1 MIPQVYSLKRTRLQV
16 PPRFALASR
25 PSPSGAAR
33 DESCPRACPL
43 ASRPTTTTAAR
54 ASACMAA
61 RRAATAARA
70 ARSEAANLAQSDCR
84 SLSRSARAGP
94 AASTHIWPRG
104 AARPSGATP
113 PAHATRRSLSA
124 PTMRCASLWRPSGF
138 AKSRP
143 HNSCHLP
150 FAGEAAAIGEP
161 RDAAA
166 AARSPLLHRANPPDC
181 PHSFPARERRSP
193 LACQSL
199 RGSSPSAE
207 DTRECAGRRDAN
219 AEACCP

>member
-1 MIPQVYSLKRTRLQV
+1 MPKALFLIEAGRSAGYLGVLPYRHPKARVTFPSTR
-16 PPRFALASR
+16 RRSTG
-25 PSPSGAAR
+25 PSPFPFRSR
-33 DESCPRACPL
+33 WPRRVDAH
-43 ASRPTTTTAAR
+43 
-54 ASACMAA
+54 MAA
-61 RRAATAARA
+61 GSCTPERRDASCSRNPPLPL
-70 ARSEAANLAQSDCR
+70 RSHHAMRFDLAPER
-84 SLSRSARAGP
+84 L
-94 AASTHIWPRG
+94 
-104 AARPSGATP
+104 RPP
-113 PAHATRRSLSA
+113 
-124 PTMRCASLWRPSGF
+124 
-138 AKSRP
+138 RP

-166 AARSPLLHRANPPDC
+166 AARSPPFHRANPPDC

-199 RGSSPSAE
+199 PGSSPSAE

>member
-1 MIPQVYSLKRTRLQV
+1 MLVFRLV
-16 PPRFALASR
+16 F
-25 PSPSGAAR
+25 
-33 DESCPRACPL
+33 
-43 ASRPTTTTAAR
+43 
-54 ASACMAA
+54 
-61 RRAATAARA
+61 AATVCGHRRQCEHEMFPMFPSSPLSICHGEIFPISPLRQPHT
-70 ARSEAANLAQSDCR
+70 RSNPR
-84 SLSRSARAGP
+84 LSRSARAGP